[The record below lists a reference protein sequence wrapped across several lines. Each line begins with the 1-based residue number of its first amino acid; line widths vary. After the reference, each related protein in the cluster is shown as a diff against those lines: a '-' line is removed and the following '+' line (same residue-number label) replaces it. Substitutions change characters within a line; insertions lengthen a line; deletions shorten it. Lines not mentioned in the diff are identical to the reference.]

1 MQSTGLRYFLEVA
14 RSGSIADASARL
26 NVAGS
31 AISRQIAKLEREL
44 GVELFERRP
53 RGMVPSAA
61 GEVLAAHARRTTLDA
76 ERVIADIRD
85 LQGPHRGFVR
95 LASYEG
101 FAVDILPEAM
111 ARFRRDYPSVR
122 FHLWVGNSIEIARL
136 IHDGEA
142 DIGMTF
148 NYAPPRGVKIEQ
160 IIRRPMHALIPRNHP
175 LAERQSITM
184 ADTLPYPVALP
195 DKDRTQRH
203 LIDTAFAMQG
213 LTIDPVLSTNSISAL
228 RRFADTE
235 GCIHFSSALRIPGRI
250 AIGEYVAIPVS
261 DDVMTDSVLQILTM
275 EGRTLPVVVQAFLN
289 DLLAEISIVPDV

>member
-14 RSGSIADASARL
+14 RSGSIADASVRL

-76 ERVIADIRD
+76 ERVITDIRE

-101 FAVDILPEAM
+101 FAVDILPEAI
-111 ARFRRDYPSVR
+111 AKFRREYPGVR
-122 FHLWVGNSIEIARL
+122 FHLWVGSSIEIVRL

-142 DIGMTF
+142 DIGTTF

-160 IIRRPMHALIPRNHP
+160 IIRRPMHALIPRHHP
-175 LAERQSITM
+175 LAGHMSVTM
-184 ADTLPYPVALP
+184 AETLPYAVALP

-228 RRFADTE
+228 RRFADAE
-235 GCIHFSSALRIPGRI
+235 GCIHFSSAIRVPGRVEV
-250 AIGEYVAIPVS
+250 GEYIAIPVS

-275 EGRTLPVVVQAFLN
+275 EGRVLPAVVQTFLN
-289 DLLAEISIVPDV
+289 QLLTDISITHQK